1 MKLSL
6 ATYTAENGLAWFY
19 DKSVIEFAELD
30 KCRRLLGPLPDFDA
44 GDKGYEG
51 IVAFGRRVFLI
62 RCANAKAWDF
72 RGRNATYITVTW
84 LDRDK
89 IDDVNLDAIL
99 SSDGMCEQSHNYKY
113 SFDVPMSETR
123 AEGGI
128 AQGVDLSRIEEND
141 VFIRRDL
148 DGTNLTVKIVKK
160 GVPKMTEAEKYFE
173 NGGKVEPTSGG
184 AVPRI
189 EEAQAPK
196 GVEYS
201 IGARVLGVVFFIVL
215 ILLGT
220 YLAKIAGQVLLGY
233 IVGFAGFGV
242 LRVLWHVKRYG
253 NGD

>member
-1 MKLSL
+1 
-6 ATYTAENGLAWFY
+6 
-19 DKSVIEFAELD
+19 
-30 KCRRLLGPLPDFDA
+30 
-44 GDKGYEG
+44 
-51 IVAFGRRVFLI
+51 
-62 RCANAKAWDF
+62 
-72 RGRNATYITVTW
+72 
-84 LDRDK
+84 
-89 IDDVNLDAIL
+89 
-99 SSDGMCEQSHNYKY
+99 
-113 SFDVPMSETR
+113 MSETR